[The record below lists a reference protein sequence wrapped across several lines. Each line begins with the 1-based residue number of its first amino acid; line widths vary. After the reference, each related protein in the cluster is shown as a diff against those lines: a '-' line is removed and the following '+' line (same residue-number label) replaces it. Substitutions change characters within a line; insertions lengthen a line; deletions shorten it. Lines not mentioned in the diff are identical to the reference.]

1 MELYFVSKKLE
12 KAVYVILDLS
22 AKKLQ

>member
-12 KAVYVILDLS
+12 QTVYVILDLS
-22 AKKLQ
+22 AGKLQ